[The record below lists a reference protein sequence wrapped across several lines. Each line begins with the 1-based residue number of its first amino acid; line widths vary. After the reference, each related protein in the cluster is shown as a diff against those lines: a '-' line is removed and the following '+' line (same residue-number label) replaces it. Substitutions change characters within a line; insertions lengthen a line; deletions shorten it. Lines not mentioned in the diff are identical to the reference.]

1 LRKFRIVS
9 ILGPGL
15 ISAVSGL
22 EITNIGVFTY
32 VGAIYGFKI
41 LWIIVLASIIIA
53 LLQQLAVEVGVV
65 MREGVIVKSRKIFG
79 KHLTF
84 TILISLFIA
93 NVVTIAI
100 NIIGVSFTLNVVSG
114 IPWYLVAISFSL
126 LLFGLALRKEYM
138 YLERILTLLSF
149 VLSTYIVLMV
159 FHLISSPSTVIEL
172 LANLIIPPEVAI
184 GRQYFIDVLAVFG
197 AAAAPYALIFQTSSI
212 IMKGLKMHE
221 IPEEFIDIS
230 VGLVFTSLASVS
242 VAVVAAAYA
251 PENTSTIHDM
261 ILALKPLGIIGPLL
275 FCVGILASS
284 TLAIEAIILCNAY
297 MFYEYSTETTSLK
310 DIVASKLYF
319 KVASLTILISLLIA
333 FAHAFSRNIFG
344 GGFADLVRDSS
355 ILISLTSWVPAL
367 FVVLLY
373 WKVKPL
379 ASSFIKVVSALIVGS
394 LIVVNV
400 VGVLGAL
407 GLS

>member
-1 LRKFRIVS
+1 
-9 ILGPGL
+9 
-15 ISAVSGL
+15 
-22 EITNIGVFTY
+22 
-32 VGAIYGFKI
+32 
-41 LWIIVLASIIIA
+41 
-53 LLQQLAVEVGVV
+53 
-65 MREGVIVKSRKIFG
+65 M
-79 KHLTF
+79 
-84 TILISLFIA
+84 
-93 NVVTIAI
+93 
-100 NIIGVSFTLNVVSG
+100 
-114 IPWYLVAISFSL
+114 
-126 LLFGLALRKEYM
+126 
-138 YLERILTLLSF
+138 
-149 VLSTYIVLMV
+149 
-159 FHLISSPSTVIEL
+159 
-172 LANLIIPPEVAI
+172 
-184 GRQYFIDVLAVFG
+184 FG

-230 VGLVFTSLASVS
+230 VGLVFTSLASIS

-275 FCVGILASS
+275 FCIGILASS

-297 MFYEYSTETTSLK
+297 MFYEYLTETTSLK

-355 ILISLTSWVPAL
+355 ILISLTSWIPAL